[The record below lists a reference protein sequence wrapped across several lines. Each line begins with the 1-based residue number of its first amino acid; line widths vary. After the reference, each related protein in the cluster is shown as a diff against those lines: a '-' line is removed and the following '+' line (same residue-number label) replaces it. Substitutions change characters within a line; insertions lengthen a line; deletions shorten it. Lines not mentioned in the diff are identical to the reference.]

1 MLDGGKTCTDAG
13 NDRWEHLPVE
23 GGDAAGFAGAVAMLP
38 RMFCLGVM
46 LGLGAAGVSVGA
58 VDTLPAMEPHANLV
72 VVTGLRDILLS
83 TSIYVPCAA
92 GE

>member
-1 MLDGGKTCTDAG
+1 
-13 NDRWEHLPVE
+13 
-23 GGDAAGFAGAVAMLP
+23 
-38 RMFCLGVM
+38 M

-58 VDTLPAMEPHANLV
+58 VDTLPVMEPLANLV